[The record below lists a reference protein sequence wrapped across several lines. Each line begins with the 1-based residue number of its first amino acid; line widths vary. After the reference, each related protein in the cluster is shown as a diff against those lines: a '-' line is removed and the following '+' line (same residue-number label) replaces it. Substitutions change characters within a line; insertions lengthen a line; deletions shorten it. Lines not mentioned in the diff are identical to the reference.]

1 MDKNDKKI
9 LSQIL
14 NKEELESNLS
24 IYANSMI
31 NLGYDYSIIRLSLNY
46 FTMREIIEE
55 TAEDMDKTILEHI
68 QIISELLRRNIISGE
83 FNGDNHEKDI
93 QIIHNIREVITDKMK
108 ILTAYTDTLQVYEH
122 ILNRVEFSVIDK
134 QVDVDIDSLG
144 TEVFQYVFNDK
155 DKVVINSKIQ
165 LITSQ
170 LPVRM
175 TKNKFYD
182 ILSASL
188 GIYTGSD
195 VVSVNDFIQMIRT
208 TAMIELP
215 EGYDTEYPNI
225 YTLIQ
230 ELKNIDYSSIDRAEF
245 INIASRLED
254 MATYINDIVTNYLQL
269 VEIVNDV
276 YSILL
281 AQPYYNST
289 KDSSEIARQIIAGV
303 DSFFEKEDNKSVN
316 VDDLLVDLEGKQE
329 EIYEDFLMY
338 EGLLF
343 DIRMEHEA
351 MIKALMLENQFSAL
365 YLIEKLLSSSLFIDL
380 HEDKKVNA
388 IADNSYIMCAR
399 DELIEDFGQ
408 LFKENSKLINR
419 SIMAIVISVL
429 PVFFNSQQEIKDYID
444 YSLSHCN
451 NQGEL
456 MATASLLKDIMSQ

>member
-1 MDKNDKKI
+1 M
-9 LSQIL
+9 
-14 NKEELESNLS
+14 
-24 IYANSMI
+24 
-31 NLGYDYSIIRLSLNY
+31 
-46 FTMREIIEE
+46 
-55 TAEDMDKTILEHI
+55 
-68 QIISELLRRNIISGE
+68 
-83 FNGDNHEKDI
+83 
-93 QIIHNIREVITDKMK
+93 
-108 ILTAYTDTLQVYEH
+108 
-122 ILNRVEFSVIDK
+122 
-134 QVDVDIDSLG
+134 
-144 TEVFQYVFNDK
+144 FQYVFNDK